1 MEIRAFDN
9 DITLHCAQRAY
20 LIAFAFAVP
29 QTPITNQEL
38 AVCRRFSQNNV
49 SMGEKRLESQYF
61 APVVAP
67 FKMKD

>member
-20 LIAFAFAVP
+20 LIAFAVP
-29 QTPITNQEL
+29 ETPITNQEL
-38 AVCRRFSQNNV
+38 AVCRRFIHSQNNV

-61 APVVAP
+61 ALVVAP